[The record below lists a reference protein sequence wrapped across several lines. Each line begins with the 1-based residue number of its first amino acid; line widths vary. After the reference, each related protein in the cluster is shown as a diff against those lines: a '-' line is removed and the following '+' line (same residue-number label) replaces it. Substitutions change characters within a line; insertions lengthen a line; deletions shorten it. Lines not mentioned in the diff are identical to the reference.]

1 MKIVVMGGTG
11 LIGKKLVNRL
21 TVPGQEVTASSPAS
35 GVNVLNGEG
44 LDEALKD
51 ATVVVDVINSP
62 LFKGGSALEFFE
74 AAGRNLLAA
83 AAKAGIK
90 HHVVLSVVG
99 TDRLQGS
106 DYFRAKM
113 TQENLVRQSGIPYTI
128 VRSTQFFEFIGAIA
142 RSGVQG
148 ETIRMSPA
156 FIQPVASDDVVA
168 AMADMVV
175 GNPVN
180 GIVEIAG
187 PEKFRL
193 DELVRKYLSV
203 MKDEREVMTDTHMSY
218 FGVELKE
225 DSLIPGANP
234 RMGTVR
240 YEDWISEPANQLFI
254 K

>member
-11 LIGKKLVNRL
+11 LIGKKLVNML
-21 TVPGQEVTASSPAS
+21 TGLGHEVTASSPAS
-35 GVNVLNGEG
+35 GVNALNGEG

-74 AAGRNLLAA
+74 AAGHNLLAA
-83 AAKAGIK
+83 AARAGVK
-90 HHVVLSVVG
+90 HHLVLSVVG

-113 TQENLVRQSGIPYTI
+113 AQENLVRQSGIPYTI

-142 RSGVQG
+142 RSGIKG
-148 ETIRMSPA
+148 EMIRMSPA
-156 FIQPVASDDVVA
+156 FIQPVASADVVS
-168 AMADMVV
+168 AMADTIV

-203 MKDEREVMTDTHMSY
+203 MKDEREVMTDIHMSY
-218 FGVELKE
+218 FGVELNE

-240 YEDWISEPANQLFI
+240 YEDWISEPANQLLL

>member
-11 LIGKKLVNRL
+11 LIGKKLVDNL
-21 TVPGQEVTASSPAS
+21 GSLGHEVTASSPAS
-35 GVNVLNGEG
+35 GVNTLTGEG
-44 LDEALKD
+44 LDEALKG
-51 ATVVVDVINSP
+51 AAVVVDVTNSP

-74 AAGRNLLAA
+74 ASGRNLLAA
-83 AAKAGIK
+83 GVRAGVK

-113 TQENLVRQSGIPYTI
+113 AQEDLVRQSGIPYTI

-142 RSGVQG
+142 RSGMKG
-148 ETIRMSPA
+148 EMIRMSPA

-168 AMADMVV
+168 AIADTVV

-180 GIVEIAG
+180 GIVETAG

-193 DELVRKYLSV
+193 DELVRKYLAV
-203 MKDEREVMTDTHMSY
+203 IKDDREVMTDIHMSY
-218 FGVELKE
+218 FGVELNE
-225 DSLIPGANP
+225 DSLVPGTDP
-234 RMGTVR
+234 RIGTVC
-240 YEDWISEPANQLFI
+240 YEDWISEPANQLLL

>member
-21 TVPGQEVTASSPAS
+21 TAPGHEVTASSPAS
-35 GVNVLNGEG
+35 GVNALSGEG

-51 ATVVVDVINSP
+51 AAVVVDVINSP

-74 AAGRNLLAA
+74 AAGHNLLAA
-83 AAKAGIK
+83 AARAGVK
-90 HHVVLSVVG
+90 HHIVLSVVG

-106 DYFRAKM
+106 DYFQAKM
-113 TQENLVRQSGIPYTI
+113 AQENLVRQSGIPYTI

-168 AMADMVV
+168 AIADIVG

-193 DELVRKYLSV
+193 DELVRKYLAV
-203 MKDEREVMTDTHMSY
+203 MKDEREVTTDVHMSY
-218 FGVELKE
+218 FGVELNE
-225 DSLIPGANP
+225 DSLIPGADP
-234 RMGTVR
+234 RIGTVR
-240 YEDWISEPANQLFI
+240 YEDWISEPANQLLL